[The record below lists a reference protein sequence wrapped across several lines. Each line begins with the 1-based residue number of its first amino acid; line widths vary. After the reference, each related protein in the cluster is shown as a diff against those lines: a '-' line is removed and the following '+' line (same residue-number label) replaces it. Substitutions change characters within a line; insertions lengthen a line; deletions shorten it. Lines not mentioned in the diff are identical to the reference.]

1 MAGIGSNPISLESYL
16 ANLNTNSE
24 TTAAEFNFGDIHAT
38 ITQNSVD
45 VYMLELN
52 LLGLPRD
59 ERTDLAQNYL
69 KDFLVDFFDADGNK
83 QDLVLQD
90 GITVMIVNKGSTPLK
105 IGVTGQSA
113 PAETTDEGGETV
125 APVEEATE
133 NE

>member
-1 MAGIGSNPISLESYL
+1 
-16 ANLNTNSE
+16 
-24 TTAAEFNFGDIHAT
+24 
-38 ITQNSVD
+38 
-45 VYMLELN
+45 MLELN

-69 KDFLVDFFDADGNK
+69 KDFLVDFFDADGNR

-113 PAETTDEGGETV
+113 PPETTDEGGETV
-125 APVEEATE
+125 APVDETTE